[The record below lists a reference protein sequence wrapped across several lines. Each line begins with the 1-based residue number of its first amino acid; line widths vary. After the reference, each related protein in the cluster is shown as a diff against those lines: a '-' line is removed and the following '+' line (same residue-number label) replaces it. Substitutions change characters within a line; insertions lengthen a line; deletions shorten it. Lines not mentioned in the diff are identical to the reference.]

1 MIHLMKLFALS
12 FTLLIAGCSL
22 VLEDPR
28 PYPEARRLDAA
39 MMPVDMAPPP
49 VDMAPPPRRDLSVR
63 RPMDA
68 ALVVDAMVNADAT
81 VDAAPNADATVDAAP
96 NADAE
101 AASDARAEREGDGA
115 ASDGEPR
122 VDDAARTDGG
132 DDAGAPD

>member
-63 RPMDA
+63 RPMELLCSLPHRVLDS
-68 ALVVDAMVNADAT
+68 
-81 VDAAPNADATVDAAP
+81 PNRSRRSSS
-96 NADAE
+96 
-101 AASDARAEREGDGA
+101 ASWRLY
-115 ASDGEPR
+115 
-122 VDDAARTDGG
+122 
-132 DDAGAPD
+132 

>member
-81 VDAAPNADATVDAAP
+81 VDAAPNADA
-96 NADAE
+96 E